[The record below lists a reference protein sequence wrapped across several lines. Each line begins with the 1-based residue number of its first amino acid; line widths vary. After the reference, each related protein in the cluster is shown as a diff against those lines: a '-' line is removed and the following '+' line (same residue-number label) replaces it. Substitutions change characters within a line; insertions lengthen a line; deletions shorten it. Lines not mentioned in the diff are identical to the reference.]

1 MLESGQHAFGLKT
14 KQCCFPLKQ
23 EATDHYQKSHNSRKQ
38 TNKNYIL
45 SANTGSSDLLANNKH
60 EGMSTTEYSIK

>member
-1 MLESGQHAFGLKT
+1 MLESGQHAFGLET

-38 TNKNYIL
+38 TDKNYIL
-45 SANTGSSDLLANNKH
+45 SANTGSSDLFANNKH